1 MKKVI
6 VTGATGFIGGAFTR
20 KLLKQGVKVY
30 GIDVSADKLK
40 EMKKYGDFIP
50 VVADF
55 SIYNTLDKLIS
66 DRQFD
71 LFIHLA
77 WAGSFGGEDY

>member
-30 GIDVSADKLK
+30 GIDVSADKL
-40 EMKKYGDFIP
+40 
-50 VVADF
+50 
-55 SIYNTLDKLIS
+55 
-66 DRQFD
+66 
-71 LFIHLA
+71 
-77 WAGSFGGEDY
+77 